1 MTNFFFWGRFGFVFV
16 RNFEIGSQENHRDER
31 DWWTN
36 KKSRNKKKEQP
47 AQESYYSCKLII
59 KRININNKYICEPY
73 SLLHKILQRSYK
85 LITVLAGWSLV
96 NAELI
101 LSLIL
106 SLVLRIIGWQVEQFF
121 PSQRIELAMDEE
133 RDRLPL
139 VTDVESV
146 KTHEMVLPQDAQD
159 LLKAEILLL

>member
-1 MTNFFFWGRFGFVFV
+1 MYR
-16 RNFEIGSQENHRDER
+16 
-31 DWWTN
+31 
-36 KKSRNKKKEQP
+36 
-47 AQESYYSCKLII
+47 LII
-59 KRININNKYICEPY
+59 D
-73 SLLHKILQRSYK
+73 L
-85 LITVLAGWSLV
+85 VDWSLI
-96 NAELI
+96 NAE

-106 SLVLRIIGWQVEQFF
+106 IISLVLRILGRQIEQFF

-159 LLKAEILLL
+159 LLKGEILRV